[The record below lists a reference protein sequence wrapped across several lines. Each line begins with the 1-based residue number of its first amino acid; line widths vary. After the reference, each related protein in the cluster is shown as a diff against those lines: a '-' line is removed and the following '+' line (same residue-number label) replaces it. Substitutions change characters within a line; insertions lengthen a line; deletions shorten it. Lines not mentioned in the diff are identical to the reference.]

1 MWIRSQDKKTLMK
14 VVYLNIDDKKIFGIG
29 HLEDCE
35 LILGKY
41 QSADRAMEVL
51 NSIQNKLA
59 SEQEGKAIV
68 IKMPEI

>member
-14 VVYLNIDDKKIFGIG
+14 VVYLNLDDKKIFGIG

-41 QSADRAMEVL
+41 QSTHRAMEIL
-51 NSIQNKLA
+51 NSIQNRLA
-59 SEQEGKAIV
+59 SEQDVKTIV
-68 IKMPEI
+68 IEMPEV

>member
-51 NSIQNKLA
+51 NSIQNILA

>member
-41 QSADRAMEVL
+41 ESADRAMEVL
-51 NSIQNKLA
+51 NSIQNRLA
-59 SEQEGKAIV
+59 SEQEGKVIV
-68 IKMPEI
+68 IEMPEL